1 MQDNPEDTDSKNQD
15 IISTPKS
22 PRVKV
27 REQLRNERKLLRQ
40 LKEQLSHGELVEE
53 DIDACKGNIEI
64 LFKELKSIE
73 EGGHEIFLEAKKSI
87 SPKNNYSEKKSHI
100 RYKIKSISEEIRD
113 FEETLEKTNLQDSER
128 KLVLTEISCLKGDLE
143 DLNDEMDALLQF
155 NHTRFIEAR
164 EENEKR
170 ILEVRKIEKLEME
183 KQEMFSQLM
192 DLDLKTD
199 FNDANELLAK
209 IAQIDKVILEMRKP
223 QEDVFLKQFE
233 EPFKDPFLAE

>member
-1 MQDNPEDTDSKNQD
+1 
-15 IISTPKS
+15 
-22 PRVKV
+22 
-27 REQLRNERKLLRQ
+27 
-40 LKEQLSHGELVEE
+40 
-53 DIDACKGNIEI
+53 
-64 LFKELKSIE
+64 
-73 EGGHEIFLEAKKSI
+73 
-87 SPKNNYSEKKSHI
+87 
-100 RYKIKSISEEIRD
+100 
-113 FEETLEKTNLQDSER
+113 
-128 KLVLTEISCLKGDLE
+128 
-143 DLNDEMDALLQF
+143 MDALLQF

>member
-1 MQDNPEDTDSKNQD
+1 MKKPLKKQIYKT
-15 IISTPKS
+15 
-22 PRVKV
+22 
-27 REQLRNERKLLRQ
+27 RK
-40 LKEQLSHGELVEE
+40 
-53 DIDACKGNIEI
+53 
-64 LFKELKSIE
+64 
-73 EGGHEIFLEAKKSI
+73 
-87 SPKNNYSEKKSHI
+87 
-100 RYKIKSISEEIRD
+100 
-113 FEETLEKTNLQDSER
+113 R

-143 DLNDEMDALLQF
+143 DLNDEMEALLQF
-155 NHTRFIEAR
+155 KHTRFIEAR